1 MKSGVGAT
9 EDRRYRWGARAGT
22 GWRADDELVDVAL
35 AQRVDVGA
43 HGLAQHQVVK
53 VKS

>member
-9 EDRRYRWGARAGT
+9 DHRRHRRGAGTGT
-22 GWRADDELVDVAL
+22 GWRADDELVYVAL